1 MLFTQIVAIFM
12 YWTCNSMDNLLSYC
26 GLVDEKISASEKDL
40 PVPWEIVEV
49 WPSSVCVT
57 IKPIWVIFQI
67 WRTAELSVRQE
78 HKISLEKIKNSP
90 DNGKKLTD
98 SVLDWKS
105 EKYKDI
111 LSEMLVSTTSPT
123 ATRKLHIESLF
134 HDWIDV
140 GCSNHW
146 LQSKIYLQLKHF
158 SKEKLLWL
166 NTFLTVLFKF
176 KTAVHI

>member
-1 MLFTQIVAIFM
+1 MFCSVLGCEFSCTELV
-12 YWTCNSMDNLLSYC
+12 NSMDNLLSYC

-111 LSEMLVSTTSPT
+111 FRKMLVSTTSPT

-146 LQSKIYLQLKHF
+146 LQSKIYLQLKYRGF
-158 SKEKLLWL
+158 SAYI
-166 NTFLTVLFKF
+166 VF
-176 KTAVHI
+176 KTLEKQPCKQKTV

>member
-1 MLFTQIVAIFM
+1 MRI
-12 YWTCNSMDNLLSYC
+12 C
-26 GLVDEKISASEKDL
+26 KDL
-40 PVPWEIVEV
+40 VYLSLHGVRLCMMHDNINNLGIQKLET
-49 WPSSVCVT
+49 S
-57 IKPIWVIFQI
+57 QI
-67 WRTAELSVRQE
+67 SPHELT
-78 HKISLEKIKNSP
+78 N
-90 DNGKKLTD
+90 

-111 LSEMLVSTTSPT
+111 FRKMLVSTTSPT